1 MLSVSVDVLAA
12 GIVPFFF
19 VAFGVMWL
27 GCVISDLF
35 KKKK

>member
-1 MLSVSVDVLAA
+1 MIGLSVDVLFA

>member
-19 VAFGVMWL
+19 IVFGLMWL
-27 GCVISDLF
+27 GFAMYDLF
-35 KKKK
+35 KKK